1 MSGKTRQNEGESK
14 DNKKLLIVII
24 IILAVLLVAGAIVL
38 AFVLGKKSSERTAN
52 NNTDNSENRETVSS
66 SRLIV
71 DEESSINVYEQMKQ
85 EVEDGMFEC
94 MMTFDWTFENGES
107 ESKDAYV
114 ANSSNNRKP
123 FYFDVYLKETDELI
137 YSSPVLPVGTELT
150 NIKLDKSLAAG
161 KYKAS
166 CRYSVLKDED
176 SQEVLSTARFVV
188 NITVLN

>member
-1 MSGKTRQNEGESK
+1 MSGETRQSDGKSK

-38 AFVLGKKSSERTAN
+38 AFVLGKKSSEGTAGNIADDSN
-52 NNTDNSENRETVSS
+52 NRQVVSS
-66 SRLIV
+66 TRLIV
-71 DEESSINVYEQMKQ
+71 DQESATNAFEEMRQ

-114 ANSSNNRKP
+114 ANSVNNRKP
-123 FYFDVYLKETDELI
+123 LYFDVYLKDTDELI

-150 NIKLDKSLAAG
+150 NIKLDTPLAAG

-166 CRYSVLKDED
+166 CRYSLLKDEE
-176 SQEVLSTARFVV
+176 SQEILSSARFVV